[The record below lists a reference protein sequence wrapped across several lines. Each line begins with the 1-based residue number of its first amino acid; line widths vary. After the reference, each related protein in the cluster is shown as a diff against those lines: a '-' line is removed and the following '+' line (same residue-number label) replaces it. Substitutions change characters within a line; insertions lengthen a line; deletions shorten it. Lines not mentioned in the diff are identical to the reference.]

1 MAHRIHRRTF
11 LHGTGAAG
19 LGLFAGGP
27 RVLRL
32 PRREK
37 LNIACFGVG
46 GRGWG
51 NVRGVAGENLVAFCD
66 VDLER
71 AKAARERYPDVPLYA
86 DYRELL
92 DELGDTL
99 DAVTVSTP
107 DHMHAPIALNA
118 MARGIHCYCEKP
130 LTWSVWEAREMA
142 RLAKEQGLATQMGNQ
157 GTASDGFREGVEF
170 LRTGGLGEVSEVHVW
185 TNRPVW
191 PQALA
196 TPTERPAVPEH
207 LSWDEWVGVAPER
220 AYHPAYLPFKWRG
233 WYDFGAGA
241 LGDMACH
248 TVNLA
253 YMGLELGA
261 PTRIT
266 AESTELFQDTFPAGS
281 RITFDFPERGDGKR
295 PAVKLTWYDGS
306 MRPPADILGGKEVPG
321 SGCLIIGERGRMF
334 SRDDY
339 GAKQSLE
346 MDLNR
351 GLIEAMSRVE
361 PSLPRSPG
369 HHQEW
374 LAACRGEG
382 QTLSNFG
389 HAGPFTE
396 AILLGNLAVRLG
408 KPIDWDAENLKAKGL
423 PEADPLIRRE
433 YR

>member
-1 MAHRIHRRTF
+1 VAS
-11 LHGTGAAG
+11 
-19 LGLFAGGP
+19 
-27 RVLRL
+27 
-32 PRREK
+32 E
-37 LNIACFGVG
+37 NI
-46 GRGWG
+46 
-51 NVRGVAGENLVAFCD
+51 VALCD
-66 VDLER
+66 VDLNR
-71 AKAARERYPDVPLYA
+71 SKGARERYPDVPFYT

-92 DELGDTL
+92 DEMEGKV

-118 MARGIHCYCEKP
+118 MERGIHCYCEKP

-142 RLAKEQGLATQMGNQ
+142 RVAKEKGLATQMGNQ
-157 GTASDGFREGVEF
+157 GTARDGFRRGVEF
-170 LRTGGLGEVSEVHVW
+170 LQLGGLGEVSEVHVW

-196 TPTERPAVPEH
+196 TPSGSPEVPATLH
-207 LSWDEWVGVAPER
+207 WDEWLGVAPER
-220 AYHPAYLPFKWRG
+220 DYHPAYLPFKWRG

-253 YMGLELGA
+253 YMGLDLGA
-261 PTRIT
+261 PTHVS
-266 AESTELFQDTFPAGS
+266 AESTELFKDSFPAGS
-281 RITFDFPERGDGKR
+281 RITFDFPARGKR
-295 PAVKLTWYDGS
+295 AAVKLFWYDGTT
-306 MRPPADILGGKEVPG
+306 RPAADILGGRPIPG
-321 SGCLIIGERGRMF
+321 SGCLIIGSRGKMF

-346 MDLNR
+346 MTLST
-351 GLIEAMSRVE
+351 GLIEAMARIE
-361 PSLPRSPG
+361 PSLPSSPG
-369 HHQEW
+369 HHKEW

-382 QTLSNFG
+382 QALSNFA

-408 KPIDWDAENLKAKGL
+408 KPIEWDAVNLKAKGL
-423 PEADPLIRRE
+423 PEADPLIRRK